1 MSHIQT
7 FVDQLLALDHI
18 RQEDLVAALQQLEV
32 FDANELAAKAVKPHA
47 SKEHPYGRH
56 VIFANP
62 RLEVMVASWRRGFP
76 CAPHD
81 HGDAVSAIKVLRGR
95 SHHRGFCIQD
105 NQLNMVFTERKNAG
119 DILLCA
125 PYQIHAMGD
134 DAAEERLVTL
144 HMYAGSIDNMVVYSD
159 THTHLVS
166 GQAGAWVPVDEPEQE
181 LSVRS
186 GHCGRAELDFAGK

>member
-1 MSHIQT
+1 MSRIQT

-18 RQEDLVAALQQLEV
+18 RQEDLVAALQQLEWSG
-32 FDANELAAKAVKPHA
+32 DLISESDI
-47 SKEHPYGRH
+47 SKEHPYARH
-56 VIFANP
+56 VLFANP
-62 RLEVMVASWRRGFP
+62 RLEVMVASWRRGHP

-81 HGDAVSAIKVLRGR
+81 HGNAVSAIKVLKGR

-105 NQLNMVFTERKNAG
+105 NQLNMVFSERKSSG

-134 DAAEERLVTL
+134 DAAEDRLMTL
-144 HMYAGSIDNMVVYSD
+144 HMYAGSIENMIVYSD

-166 GQAGAWVPVDEPEQE
+166 GQAGAWLPVDEPEQE
-181 LSVRS
+181 LNVRT
-186 GHCGRAELDFAGK
+186 GHCERAEFNFVDK